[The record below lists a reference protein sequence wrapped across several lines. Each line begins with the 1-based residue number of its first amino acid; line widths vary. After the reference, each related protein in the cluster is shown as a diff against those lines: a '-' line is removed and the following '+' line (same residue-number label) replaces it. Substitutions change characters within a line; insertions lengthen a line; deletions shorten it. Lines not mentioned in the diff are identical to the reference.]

1 VLFVLALL
9 SSEWAW
15 GGKGGVAIS
24 LVPVASGFQRPTTVT
39 HAGDGSRR
47 LFVAE
52 REGTIRIVTG
62 GGQVLAEPF
71 LDIGTIVGSG
81 SIEQGL
87 LGLAFHPGYG
97 ENGYFYVAY
106 TDLLGDAIIARYQ
119 VSAGDPNRADPL
131 SASPVLDLP
140 QPSPIHNIHVLVFG
154 PDGYL
159 YVGSGD
165 GGPAGDPDDVAE
177 ALDAL
182 YGKLLRLD
190 VEPASFPTGYGI
202 PPDNPFVGVPAAR
215 EEIWALGL
223 RNPANISFDRSG
235 GDLLIADVGQDLWE
249 EVDHEPADSSG
260 GRNYGWSTME
270 GFHCFDPPVGCD
282 PSGRVL
288 PVLEYPQNVQGDCAV
303 IGGYVYR
310 GEASAALTGWYVFGD
325 FCSGTL
331 RGARPGCGGWN
342 LEILRPGTF
351 RISALGE
358 DESGEIY
365 AAEWSTDGSSVLYRL
380 AAVPSSGIFRDGF
393 ESGALTA
400 WSSCAR

>member
-1 VLFVLALL
+1 
-9 SSEWAW
+9 
-15 GGKGGVAIS
+15 
-24 LVPVASGFQRPTTVT
+24 VPVAGGFQRPTTVT

-47 LFVAE
+47 LFVVE
-52 REGTIRIVTG
+52 RDGTIRVVTDAG
-62 GGQVLAEPF
+62 HVLPDPF
-71 LDIGTIVGSG
+71 LDIRSIVGSD

-87 LGLAFHPGYG
+87 LGLAFDPGFG

-106 TDLLGDAIIARYQ
+106 TDLLGDSMVARYR
-119 VSAGDPNRADPL
+119 VSADDPNRADPG
-131 SASPVLDLP
+131 SASLVLELP
-140 QPSPIHNIHVLVFG
+140 QPSPIHNIHELMFG

-165 GGPAGDPDDVAE
+165 GGPAGDPDGRAE
-177 ALDAL
+177 ALDGL

-190 VEPASFPTGYGI
+190 VDPESFPAGYGI
-202 PPDNPFVGVPAAR
+202 PPDNPFVGVPGAR
-215 EEIWALGL
+215 DEIWALGL
-223 RNPANISFDRSG
+223 RNPANISFDRRE

-249 EVDHEPADSSG
+249 EVDFEPSASPG

-282 PSGRVL
+282 MSGRVL
-288 PVLEYPQNVQGDCAV
+288 PVAEYPQNVQGDCAV

-310 GEASAALTGWYVFGD
+310 GEASPALHGWYLFGD

-331 RGARPGCGGWN
+331 RGVRPGCGGWK

-358 DESGEIY
+358 DEAGEIY

-380 AAVPSSGIFRDGF
+380 AAVPSPVVFRDGF
-393 ESGALTA
+393 ESAALTA